1 MSARGGTPY
10 LGSKISLISKA
21 QIRYEGILSSVDT
34 ERSTVSLAKVKSFGT
49 EDRHAERPVPPKDE
63 IYEFI
68 IFRGSDIKDITV
80 SEPPKQHHGIPRDPA
95 IVQSSLAGSSAPFH
109 PRWSPYRDMNPAF
122 NQMAASSL
130 LSQQYNAALGLV
142 PGFHGIPARRVP
154 MVEQAVQTVP
164 QTAAAQKKGKSAAQ
178 APPARRA
185 AQRTAR
191 DASQVQKENVPS
203 NRPSQQKASKVQE
216 QITESQKQR
225 QKQGNRRT
233 RNRSRGQLLV
243 KGTKPTTLQFE
254 SDFDFETANAQFKDD
269 LTKKETT
276 GQFPLPRWFGPSRV
290 ADLASPAAEKDSED
304 ASEVPS
310 TAEEETLGEKYYD
323 KARSFFDNVSS
334 ELKPKRTTWAEEKKL
349 NMETFGVPGRFI
361 RGRGFRG
368 RGRKSQGTVEQR
380 PLPKIGSGRV

>member
-164 QTAAAQKKGKSAAQ
+164 QASAAQKKGKPTTQ
-178 APPARRA
+178 PARRA
-185 AQRTAR
+185 VQRSAR
-191 DASQVQKENVPS
+191 DNSQVLKENMPS
-203 NRPSQQKASKVQE
+203 NQPLQQKASKVQE
-216 QITESQKQR
+216 QIAESQKQR
-225 QKQGNRRT
+225 QKQGNRRP

-269 LTKKETT
+269 LTKKENI
-276 GQFPLPRWFGPSRV
+276 V
-290 ADLASPAAEKDSED
+290 EKDSVE
-304 ASEVPS
+304 ASEVQSSP
-310 TAEEETLGEKYYD
+310 EEEALGEKYYD

-368 RGRKSQGTVEQR
+368 RGRKSQSTVEQR